1 MFHGLISDPIA
12 VVAAI
17 LPTVVAC
24 SVGHPLGSGSV
35 DLRLGFGS
43 DSVAGSGPVVGFEN
57 LQIAL
62 HQLLVHGF
70 TWLTIQSI
78 GSSYCVCPAKR
89 PRNGEPS
96 LGGYAELCIK
106 G

>member
-12 VVAAI
+12 VVAVI
-17 LPTVVAC
+17 LPTVVGK
-24 SVGHPLGSGSV
+24 SVEN
-35 DLRLGFGS
+35 RFGS